1 MFILKWFCEW
11 DSEVILGITSIL
23 IGLLIPIA
31 IFMVEDSKEASFPF
45 DRSIIFSKVI
55 NVKELG
61 IAILLFCL
69 SPLFKNGVGSFLF
82 LIAIFLYI
90 KVMSPCLKWIN
101 VIGNVNDNL
110 ENDGNHKSKLRLEFL
125 NELENY
131 QDALFIWNYIW
142 DNPKARKYFEGG
154 NLIEKFIIFYN
165 KHYSSIYKTSDGTPK
180 DKNLHKILEKNEE
193 LIRLLK
199 KVIKDPQFF
208 EILFRKL
215 VNNMDSWENRIAERE
230 MLKECLIHFKN
241 NKNKMTSSSRLSLF
255 GLLTSINKCNND
267 KKYLLFGRFE
277 DELKN
282 IDLENELNL
291 LKGEYREALKK
302 LNPEFLKEG
311 IVPLQTDKEY
321 FKKGKVSGLDIQ
333 ISEFIK
339 SDSFLD

>member
-1 MFILKWFCEW
+1 MFILNWFCEW

-101 VIGNVNDNL
+101 VIGNVNNNL

-125 NELENY
+125 NELKNY

-142 DNPKARKYFEGG
+142 DNPKARKYFEAG

-165 KHYSSIYKTSDGTPK
+165 KHYSSIYKTFDGSIK
-180 DKNLHKILEKNEE
+180 DKNLYKIVEKK
-193 LIRLLK
+193 R
-199 KVIKDPQFF
+199 
-208 EILFRKL
+208 
-215 VNNMDSWENRIAERE
+215 RIDQIT
-230 MLKECLIHFKN
+230 KESDKG
-241 NKNKMTSSSRLSLF
+241 SSVF
-255 GLLTSINKCNND
+255 
-267 KKYLLFGRFE
+267 
-277 DELKN
+277 
-282 IDLENELNL
+282 
-291 LKGEYREALKK
+291 
-302 LNPEFLKEG
+302 
-311 IVPLQTDKEY
+311 
-321 FKKGKVSGLDIQ
+321 
-333 ISEFIK
+333 
-339 SDSFLD
+339 